1 MEVFVA
7 LEPELVLEPLPADAD
22 PHGAPVVFVVEEL
35 LEVAPLARR
44 RQGAAGESGVREP
57 GGHVRADSFPE

>member
-22 PHGAPVVFVVEEL
+22 PGGAPVVLFVEEL
-35 LEVAPLARR
+35 LEVAPDITC
-44 RQGAAGESGVREP
+44 GEAAMGL
-57 GGHVRADSFPE
+57 D